1 MMYVR
6 SVSLFLA
13 SNGLESKSDATG
25 KLCLICGA
33 ALPTRPLLHT
43 ERYQTFLEVEFRA
56 AVR

>member
-6 SVSLFLA
+6 SVSLLLGLI
-13 SNGLESKSDATG
+13 SLESKSDATG

-43 ERYQTFLEVEFRA
+43 ECYQMFLEVEFQA